1 MTERKQT
8 PDILGAILSGAT
20 PPDHSAAPPL
30 AVTPPPVVAPQP
42 AVTPPPVVA
51 PQPVTT
57 PAAPV
62 APPPVARAERAPR
75 ASAARQTRWEYLI
88 VSFHEQN
95 GWHARFVNGRELE
108 NWQRGPQLHDVLDQ
122 LGGDGWE
129 LINVVKSEP
138 LYGTMDRLQAYFKRP
153 Q

>member
-20 PPDHSAAPPL
+20 PPGQPSA
-30 AVTPPPVVAPQP
+30 PPPVTAP
-42 AVTPPPVVA
+42 
-51 PQPVTT
+51 

-62 APPPVARAERAPR
+62 APAAPPPIARAERAPR
-75 ASAARQTRWEYLI
+75 ASVARQTSWEYLI

-95 GWHARFVNGRELE
+95 GWHARCVNGRELE

-138 LYGTMDRLQAYFKRP
+138 LYGTTDRLQAYFKRP

>member
-1 MTERKQT
+1 MTERKGT

-20 PPDHSAAPPL
+20 PPDQSS
-30 AVTPPPVVAPQP
+30 
-42 AVTPPPVVA
+42 A
-51 PQPVTT
+51 PQPVAV
-57 PAAPV
+57 PPVAPV
-62 APPPVARAERAPR
+62 APPPAARAERAPR
-75 ASAARQTRWEYLI
+75 TQAQKQTQWEYLV

-95 GWHARFVNGRELE
+95 GWHARFINGHELE

-122 LGGDGWE
+122 LGDDGWE

>member
-1 MTERKQT
+1 MTERKET

-20 PPDHSAAPPL
+20 PPDQSS
-30 AVTPPPVVAPQP
+30 APQP
-42 AVTPPPVVA
+42 IGVA
-51 PQPVTT
+51 PSG
-57 PAAPV
+57 PV
-62 APPPVARAERAPR
+62 APPPSSRAGRTPR
-75 ASAARQTRWEYLI
+75 VPAHKQTQWEYLI

-95 GWHARFVNGRELE
+95 GWHARFINGHDLE

-122 LGGDGWE
+122 LGEDGWE

-138 LYGTMDRLQAYFKRP
+138 LYGTMDRLQAFFKRT

>member
-20 PPDHSAAPPL
+20 PPGQPSAPPL
-30 AVTPPPVVAPQP
+30 VTAPPVV
-42 AVTPPPVVA
+42 
-51 PQPVTT
+51 
-57 PAAPV
+57 PAAL
-62 APPPVARAERAPR
+62 PPVARAERAPR
-75 ASAARQTRWEYLI
+75 APAARQTNWEYLI

-122 LGGDGWE
+122 LGEDGWE
-129 LINVVKSEP
+129 LINVVKSDA
-138 LYGTMDRLQAYFKRP
+138 LYGTMDRIQAFFKRVKT
-153 Q
+153 

>member
-1 MTERKQT
+1 MTERKGT

-20 PPDHSAAPPL
+20 SPDQSS
-30 AVTPPPVVAPQP
+30 V
-42 AVTPPPVVA
+42 
-51 PQPVTT
+51 PQPVAA
-57 PAAPV
+57 PHAAVPPVAPV
-62 APPPVARAERAPR
+62 ARVERSPR
-75 ASAARQTRWEYLI
+75 ASSSKQAQWEYLV

-95 GWHARFVNGRELE
+95 GWHARFINGHELE

-122 LGGDGWE
+122 LGADGWE

-138 LYGTMDRLQAYFKRP
+138 LYGTMDRLQAFFKRS

>member
-20 PPDHSAAPPL
+20 PPDRSSA
-30 AVTPPPVVAPQP
+30 PPPVA
-42 AVTPPPVVA
+42 PPPV
-51 PQPVTT
+51 T
-57 PAAPV
+57 PA

-75 ASAARQTRWEYLI
+75 ASAARPASWEYLI
-88 VSFHEQN
+88 ISFHEQN

-108 NWQRGPQLHDVLDQ
+108 NWQHGPQLHDVLDQ
-122 LGGDGWE
+122 LGADGWE

-138 LYGTMDRLQAYFKRP
+138 LYGTMDRLQAFFKRVKT
-153 Q
+153 

>member
-1 MTERKQT
+1 MTERKGT

-20 PPDHSAAPPL
+20 PPDQLSAPPAVAAPI
-30 AVTPPPVVAPQP
+30 VPPP
-42 AVTPPPVVA
+42 
-51 PQPVTT
+51 
-57 PAAPV
+57 AA
-62 APPPVARAERAPR
+62 RTERTPR
-75 ASAARQTRWEYLI
+75 ASSHRPAQWEYLV

-95 GWHARFVNGRELE
+95 GWRARFINGHELE

-122 LGGDGWE
+122 LGEDGWE

-138 LYGTMDRLQAYFKRP
+138 LYGTMDRLQAFFKRA

>member
-1 MTERKQT
+1 MTERKET

-20 PPDHSAAPPL
+20 SPDQSAAPP
-30 AVTPPPVVAPQP
+30 AVTAPPVARVVP
-42 AVTPPPVVA
+42 A
-51 PQPVTT
+51 
-57 PAAPV
+57 

-75 ASAARQTRWEYLI
+75 ASAARPTRWEYLI
-88 VSFHEQN
+88 LSFHEQN

-122 LGGDGWE
+122 LGADGWE
-129 LINVVKSEP
+129 LINVVKSEA
-138 LYGTMDRLQAYFKRP
+138 LYGTMDRIQAFFKRP